1 MSRQP
6 SEATQLR
13 SLKAENKVLRSQ
25 VTRLQVEIQM
35 SRGRAT
41 VAEKETAEWK
51 RRFDLLLE
59 RTPKEPKP

>member
-1 MSRQP
+1 MSDAP
-6 SEATQLR
+6 SGKWQAHATNLNARVNYQ
-13 SLKAENKVLRSQ
+13 
-25 VTRLQVEIQM
+25 
-35 SRGRAT
+35 SR